1 MALAGPGIREYRFNR
16 RANPNGR
23 KAMKFVR
30 PLILA
35 IILISGASLA
45 VAQELTPVAHPEQLG
60 FSAARLQRLTQAYQ
74 GYVDRGELPGAVLLI
89 AVGDKIAYLQ
99 AVGFQDREKKIP
111 MKTDAIF
118 RLASM
123 TKPIVS
129 VAAMTLVE
137 EGRLDLDAPVSQY
150 LPEFAGLKVGVE
162 ITDPA
167 TGKPTLRLEPQKRPM
182 IVQDLLRH
190 TAGLVYGQFGDH
202 LVHQAYRAAKVSDRN
217 ETLAEMVTK
226 LSKIPLAHQPGEV
239 WEYSMAVDVL
249 GRVVEIVSGMDLD
262 RFIAERVTGPLH
274 MAATDFYVHPTD
286 LSRLAEAQP
295 DAAGKPA
302 PLPDVTKKPRL
313 FSGGG
318 GLVSSTADY
327 LRFCEMLLNSGEY
340 NGVRI
345 LAPHTIALMT
355 SDALPPGV
363 SYSDR
368 ALATTGDIAPTPA
381 MGQGFG
387 LGFAVRTAPG
397 RNPEPGSV
405 GNYYW
410 TGAWGTTFWV
420 DPAEK
425 LIAIQMIQVPLA
437 QGGAY
442 RRAFRNLVYQA
453 MASQE

>member
-1 MALAGPGIREYRFNR
+1 
-16 RANPNGR
+16 
-23 KAMKFVR
+23 MKFFK
-30 PLILA
+30 PLLVSIF
-35 IILISGASLA
+35 LIGGASLA
-45 VAQELTPVAHPEQLG
+45 VAQEPAPVEHPEQLG
-60 FSAARLQRLTQAYQ
+60 FSASRLQRLTRAYQ
-74 GYVDRGELPGAVLLI
+74 GYVDRGELPGAVLLV
-89 AVGDKIAYLQ
+89 ARGDKIAYLQ
-99 AVGFQDREKKIP
+99 AVGFQDREEKIP
-111 MKTDAIF
+111 MKTDALF

-129 VAAMTLVE
+129 VAAMMLAE
-137 EGRLDLDAPVSQY
+137 EAKLDLDAPVSQY
-150 LPEFAGLKVGVE
+150 LPEFADLKVGVE

-167 TGKPTLRLEPQKRPM
+167 TGKPTLKLEPQRRPM

-202 LVHQAYRAAKVSDRN
+202 LVHQAYRDANVSDRN

-226 LSKIPLAHQPGEV
+226 LAKIPLAHQPGEV

-249 GRVVEIVSGMDLD
+249 GRVIEVVSGMDLD
-262 RFIAERVTGPLH
+262 RFIAERVSGPLH
-274 MAATDFYVHPTD
+274 MAATDFYVHQAD
-286 LSRLAEAQP
+286 LPRLAEAQP
-295 DAAGKPA
+295 DAAGKP
-302 PLPDVTKKPRL
+302 PSLPDVTTKPRR

-318 GLVSSTADY
+318 GLVSSAADY

-340 NGVRI
+340 SGIRL
-345 LAPHTIALMT
+345 LAPHTVALMI
-355 SDALPPGV
+355 SNALPPGIG
-363 SYSDR
+363 YSER
-368 ALATTGDIAPTPA
+368 ALTTTGDIAPTPA

-405 GNYYW
+405 GNFYW

-425 LIAIQMIQVPLA
+425 LIAIQMIQVPLSE
-437 QGGAY
+437 GGKY

-453 MASQE
+453 IATEE

>member
-1 MALAGPGIREYRFNR
+1 
-16 RANPNGR
+16 
-23 KAMKFVR
+23 MKFIR
-30 PLILA
+30 PLLLTIF
-35 IILISGASLA
+35 LIGGASLA
-45 VAQELTPVAHPEQLG
+45 AAQELTPVGHPEQLG
-60 FSAARLQRLTQAYQ
+60 FSATRLQRLTQAYQ
-74 GYVDRGELPGAVLLI
+74 GYVDRGELRGAVLLV

-111 MKTDAIF
+111 MKADAIF

-137 EGRLDLDAPVSQY
+137 EGKLDLDAPVSQY
-150 LPEFAGLKVGVE
+150 LPEFADLKVGVE
-162 ITDPA
+162 TTDPA
-167 TGKPTLRLEPQKRPM
+167 TGKPTLRLEPQIRPM

-202 LVHQAYRAAKVSDRN
+202 LVHQAYRAANVSDRN

-249 GRVVEIVSGMDLD
+249 GRVIEVVSGMDLD

-274 MAATDFYVHPTD
+274 MAATDFYVHQAD
-286 LSRLAEAQP
+286 LSRLAEAQA
-295 DAAGKPA
+295 DAAGKSPS
-302 PLPDVTKKPRL
+302 LPDVAKKPVR

-318 GLVSSTADY
+318 GLVSSAADY

-340 NGVRI
+340 NGVRL
-345 LAPHTIALMT
+345 LAPHTVALMT

-363 SYSDR
+363 GYSER
-368 ALATTGDIAPTPA
+368 ALTTSGDVAPTPA

-405 GNYYW
+405 GNFYW

-425 LIAIQMIQVPLA
+425 LIAMQMIQVPLA
-437 QGGAY
+437 QGGRY

-453 MASQE
+453 MVSPE

>member
-1 MALAGPGIREYRFNR
+1 
-16 RANPNGR
+16 
-23 KAMKFVR
+23 MKFVR
-30 PLILA
+30 PILLT
-35 IILISGASLA
+35 IFVINGASLA
-45 VAQELTPVAHPEQLG
+45 VAQELTPVGHPEQLG
-60 FSAARLQRLTQAYQ
+60 FSSTRLQRLTQAYQ
-74 GYVDRGELPGAVLLI
+74 GYVDRGELPGAVLLV

-137 EGRLDLDAPVSQY
+137 EGKLDLDAPVAQY
-150 LPEFAGLKVGVE
+150 LPEFADLKVGVE
-162 ITDPA
+162 TTDPA
-167 TGKPTLRLEPQKRPM
+167 TGKPTLTLEPQRRPM

-202 LVHQAYRAAKVSDRN
+202 LVHQAYRAANVSDRN

-226 LSKIPLAHQPGEV
+226 L

-249 GRVVEIVSGMDLD
+249 GRVIEVVSGMDLD
-262 RFIAERVTGPLH
+262 RFIAERVTEPLH
-274 MAATDFYVHPTD
+274 MATTDFYVHQAD
-286 LSRLAEAQP
+286 LSRLAEAQA
-295 DAAGKPA
+295 DAAGKSPS
-302 PLPDVTKKPRL
+302 LPDVTKKPKL

-318 GLVSSTADY
+318 GLVSSAADY
-327 LRFCEMLLNSGEY
+327 LRFCVMLLNSGEY
-340 NGVRI
+340 NGVRL
-345 LAPHTIALMT
+345 LAPHSVALMT
-355 SDALPPGV
+355 SDALPPGIG
-363 SYSDR
+363 YSER
-368 ALATTGDIAPTPA
+368 ALTTTGDIAPTPA

-405 GNYYW
+405 GNFYW

-425 LIAIQMIQVPLA
+425 LIAIQMIQVPLS
-437 QGGAY
+437 QGGTY